1 MRAASYHTSA
11 YQARPSLRSRVTS
24 AGLSLGLL
32 AVLFAALLWV
42 TAAPFIDL
50 GESGALATFDVAPG
64 PRAST
69 RAKARAIQPKP
80 TERRAVTPPAAKP
93 PPPPPVALSKLQLP
107 GVIAVTR
114 ETFAGSDV
122 GRIPSAKSGPALEV
136 ADAGGGGGAR
146 EAAGEGSG
154 GEVLHNADW
163 YRKPSRAEM
172 NPFMPPRQQEGW
184 GMIACRTAERF
195 RVEDCRELGESQGSG
210 IARGMRRAAWQFL
223 VRPPQ
228 RNGQPL
234 LGVWVRIR
242 FDIVRGITE

>member
-1 MRAASYHTSA
+1 MGAAYHSSA
-11 YQARPSLRSRVTS
+11 YQARPSLGSRVTS
-24 AGLSLGLL
+24 GALSLGIL
-32 AVLFAALLWV
+32 AGLIAALLWV
-42 TAAPFIDL
+42 TAPVFVDL
-50 GESGALATFDVAPG
+50 GESGALTSFDVAPG
-64 PRAST
+64 PRAPT
-69 RAKARAIQPKP
+69 PAKARAVEPRP
-80 TERRAVTPPAAKP
+80 AERRAVTPPAATP
-93 PPPPPVALSKLQLP
+93 PPPPPVLLSKLQLP
-107 GVIAVTR
+107 GVIVVTR

-122 GRIPSAKSGPALEV
+122 GKIPAAKSGPGLEV
-136 ADAGGGGGAR
+136 ADAGGGGAR

-223 VRPPQ
+223 VRPPT
-228 RNGQPL
+228 RNGEPM

-242 FDIVRGITE
+242 FDIVRGITD